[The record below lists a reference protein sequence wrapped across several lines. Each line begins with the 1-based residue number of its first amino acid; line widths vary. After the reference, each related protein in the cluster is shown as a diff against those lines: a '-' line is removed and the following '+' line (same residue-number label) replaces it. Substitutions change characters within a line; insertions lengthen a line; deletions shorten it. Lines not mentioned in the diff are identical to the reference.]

1 MSVVDEVRNLYEER
15 DRLKRELD
23 DVYSR
28 CRSKLEDATTKLA
41 ISDMEKRKLQEDND
55 NLRRELCGK
64 GRR

>member
-1 MSVVDEVRNLYEER
+1 MNLFEQR

-23 DVYSR
+23 YVYSI

-55 NLRRELCGK
+55 NLRRELRGK